1 MKLER
6 AGRIVGLHVR
16 DSAAVRDA
24 LGRVVGRTRGKIVA
38 EVVVED
44 GDDGRG
50 GFEVGIEVDEVLEQR
65 IVKSMRERGRGPD
78 VRVTIEVVP

>member
-44 GDDGRG
+44 GD
-50 GFEVGIEVDEVLEQR
+50 EVGIEVDEVLEQR